1 MPPDVEPFGLPP
13 RDAIRYFR
21 RRRARP
27 LPSWSWLELQRA
39 EHAKMFTVAKSAGF
53 DIVGDVADA
62 VDRAQAQGQTFAQ
75 FQADLEPLLRKKGWW
90 GKQTVVGPDGRP
102 RVVNLGSPRRLKTI
116 FRTNL
121 RVSAAAARWERIQDH
136 KGRFPYLMYDAVND
150 SRTRPQHLEW
160 DGLVLPVD
168 HPFWKTHGPPNG
180 WGCRCILRQLS
191 EAVMR
196 RRGLEVSEAPE
207 IQTREWTNHLSGE
220 IRSVPVGID
229 PGWDYNPGEAH
240 VRRAQR
246 GLIAKLES
254 RQLEIGRAVVRHNLG
269 TPDFRR
275 FVRGEATARGG
286 EERAVAL
293 IGSDRSRTL
302 GFQDRVRAVRLSSES
317 VARHQPRYA
326 GFGTENW
333 QRVQQLLD
341 QGEWISRGRTHRLLW
356 LDEGGNPW
364 VAVAKLTRNGEVYLQ
379 SYRRAGRR
387 EVANLKR
394 ARLR

>member
-1 MPPDVEPFGLPP
+1 MPPDAEPFGLPP

-27 LPSWSWLELQRA
+27 LPSWSWLDLQRA

-53 DIVGDVADA
+53 DVLGDVADA
-62 VDRAQAQGQTFAQ
+62 VDRAQAQGQTLAQ

-102 RVVNLGSPRRLKTI
+102 RVVRLGSPRRLKTI

-121 RVSAAAARWERIQDH
+121 RVSASAARWERIQDH
-136 KGRFPYLMYDAVND
+136 KDRFPYLMYDAVND

-196 RRGLEVSEAPE
+196 RRGLEVSEPPE
-207 IQTREWTNHLSGE
+207 IQTREWTNRLTGE
-220 IRSVPVGID
+220 TRSVPNGID
-229 PGWDYNPGEAH
+229 PGWDYNPGAAH
-240 VRRAQR
+240 VKRAQR

-254 RQLEIGRAVVRHNLG
+254 RQLEIGRAVVRRNLDTG
-269 TPDFRR
+269 DFRR
-275 FVRGEATARGG
+275 FARGEATARGG

-293 IGSDRSRTL
+293 IGSVRSKTL
-302 GFQDRVRAVRLSSES
+302 GFQDRVRALRLSSES
-317 VARHQPRYA
+317 VERHPRFS
-326 GFGTENW
+326 GFGTEDW
-333 QRVQQLLD
+333 RRVQRILD
-341 QGEWISRGRTHRLLW
+341 QGEWIAEGRVHRLLW
-356 LDEGGNPW
+356 IAEAGKPW
-364 VAVAKLTRNGEVYLQ
+364 MAVVKRTVNNELYLQ
-379 SYRRAGRR
+379 SIRRAHLR
-387 EVANLKR
+387 EVRNWRRRQKS
-394 ARLR
+394 

>member
-1 MPPDVEPFGLPP
+1 M
-13 RDAIRYFR
+13 
-21 RRRARP
+21 
-27 LPSWSWLELQRA
+27 
-39 EHAKMFTVAKSAGF
+39 
-53 DIVGDVADA
+53 
-62 VDRAQAQGQTFAQ
+62 
-75 FQADLEPLLRKKGWW
+75 
-90 GKQTVVGPDGRP
+90 
-102 RVVNLGSPRRLKTI
+102 NLGSPRRLKTI

-220 IRSVPVGID
+220 TRSVPVGID

-286 EERAVAL
+286 EEQVR
-293 IGSDRSRTL
+293 GHDRQPHRSKTL

-317 VARHQPRYA
+317 VSTPSSRDIPASGART
-326 GFGTENW
+326 GGGCSE
-333 QRVQQLLD
+333 LLD
-341 QGEWISRGRTHRLLW
+341 QGEWVAEEANTAPA
-356 LDEGGNPW
+356 LD
-364 VAVAKLTRNGEVYLQ
+364 R
-379 SYRRAGRR
+379 
-387 EVANLKR
+387 
-394 ARLR
+394 

>member
-1 MPPDVEPFGLPP
+1 MPPDAEPFGLPL

-21 RRRARP
+21 RRRAQP

-53 DIVGDVADA
+53 DVLGDVADA

-75 FQADLEPLLRKKGWW
+75 FQADLEPLLRRKGWW

-102 RVVNLGSPRRLKTI
+102 RVVQLGSPRRLKTI

-121 RVSAAAARWERIQDH
+121 RVSAAAARWQRIQDR
-136 KGRFPYLMYDAVND
+136 KDRFPYLMYDAVND

-168 HPFWKTHGPPNG
+168 HPFWKTHGPPND

-196 RRGLEVSEAPE
+196 RRGLEVSEPPE
-207 IQTREWTNHLSGE
+207 IRTREWTNRLTGE
-220 IRSVPVGID
+220 TRAVPEGID

-254 RQLEIGRAVVRHNLG
+254 RQLEIGRAVVRHNLDTG
-269 TPDFRR
+269 DFRR
-275 FVRGEATARGG
+275 FARGEATARGG

-293 IGSDRSRTL
+293 ISAARSEAL
-302 GFQDRVRAVRLSSES
+302 GFQDRVRALRLSSES
-317 VARHQPRYA
+317 VETHPRYA
-326 GFGTENW
+326 GFGTEDW
-333 QRVQQLLD
+333 RRVQTILD
-341 QGEWISRGRTHRLLW
+341 QGEWIGQGEVHRLLW
-356 LDEGGNPW
+356 IDEAGKPWAAIVKRTGND
-364 VAVAKLTRNGEVYLQ
+364 EIYLQ
-379 SYRRAGRR
+379 SYRRAQPG
-387 EVANLKR
+387 EVVR
-394 ARLR
+394 WRDQ

>member
-13 RDAIRYFR
+13 RDAIRYFQ

-53 DIVGDVADA
+53 DVLGDVADA
-62 VDRAQAQGQTFAQ
+62 VDRAQAQTFAQ
-75 FQADLEPLLRKKGWW
+75 FQADLEPTLRKRGWW
-90 GKQTVVGPDGRP
+90 GKQTVLGPDGRP
-102 RVVNLGSPRRLKTI
+102 RVVRLGSPRRLKTI

-121 RVSAAAARWERIQDH
+121 RVSAAAARWERIQDR
-136 KGRFPYLMYDAVND
+136 KDRFPYLMYDAVND

-196 RRGLEVSEAPE
+196 RRGLEVSEPPE
-207 IQTREWTNHLSGE
+207 IRTREWTNRLTGE
-220 IRSVPVGID
+220 TRSVPEGID

-240 VRRAQR
+240 VRRAHR
-246 GLIAKLES
+246 GFIAKLES

-269 TPDFRR
+269 TGDFRR
-275 FVRGEATARGG
+275 FVRGEATARGARSAPWRSSAL
-286 EERAVAL
+286 RAPRRSA
-293 IGSDRSRTL
+293 SRT
-302 GFQDRVRAVRLSSES
+302 RACAAALERE
-317 VARHQPRYA
+317 
-326 GFGTENW
+326 
-333 QRVQQLLD
+333 
-341 QGEWISRGRTHRLLW
+341 RGATPALR
-356 LDEGGNPW
+356 
-364 VAVAKLTRNGEVYLQ
+364 
-379 SYRRAGRR
+379 
-387 EVANLKR
+387 
-394 ARLR
+394 RLRDRGLAAR

>member
-1 MPPDVEPFGLPP
+1 
-13 RDAIRYFR
+13 
-21 RRRARP
+21 
-27 LPSWSWLELQRA
+27 
-39 EHAKMFTVAKSAGF
+39 MFTVAKSAGF

-220 IRSVPVGID
+220 TRSVPVGID

-286 EERAVAL
+286 EEQVL
-293 IGSDRSRTL
+293 GMIGAARSKTL

-317 VARHQPRYA
+317 VSTHPRYS
-326 GFGTENW
+326 GFGGEDW
-333 QRVQQLLD
+333 RRVQRILD
-341 QGEWISRGRTHRLLW
+341 QGEWVAEEGQRLLW
-356 LDEGGNPW
+356 IAEAGKPW
-364 VAVAKLTRNGEVYLQ
+364 MAVVKRTGNGEVYLQ
-379 SYRRAGRR
+379 SYRRANRRDVAKWEGR
-387 EVANLKR
+387 
-394 ARLR
+394 

>member
-53 DIVGDVADA
+53 DILGDVADA

-75 FQADLEPLLRKKGWW
+75 FQADLEPTLRKRGWW

-102 RVVNLGSPRRLKTI
+102 RVVKLGSPRRLKTI

-121 RVSAAAARWERIQDH
+121 RVSAAAARWERIQDR
-136 KGRFPYLMYDAVND
+136 KDRFPFLMYDAVND
-150 SRTRPQHLEW
+150 SRTRAQHLEW

-196 RRGLEVSEAPE
+196 RRGLEVSEPPE
-207 IQTREWTNHLSGE
+207 IRTREWTNRLTGE
-220 IRSVPVGID
+220 TRSVPEGID

-254 RQLEIGRAVVRHNLG
+254 RQLEIGRAVVRHDLG
-269 TPDFRR
+269 TGDFRR

-293 IGSDRSRTL
+293 ISVARSRAL
-302 GFQDRVRAVRLSSES
+302 GFQDRVRGGAPLQRERGAAPALRRFRDRGL
-317 VARHQPRYA
+317 AAGAADPR
-326 GFGTENW
+326 
-333 QRVQQLLD
+333 
-341 QGEWISRGRTHRLLW
+341 
-356 LDEGGNPW
+356 
-364 VAVAKLTRNGEVYLQ
+364 
-379 SYRRAGRR
+379 
-387 EVANLKR
+387 
-394 ARLR
+394 

>member
-1 MPPDVEPFGLPP
+1 M
-13 RDAIRYFR
+13 
-21 RRRARP
+21 
-27 LPSWSWLELQRA
+27 
-39 EHAKMFTVAKSAGF
+39 
-53 DIVGDVADA
+53 
-62 VDRAQAQGQTFAQ
+62 
-75 FQADLEPLLRKKGWW
+75 
-90 GKQTVVGPDGRP
+90 
-102 RVVNLGSPRRLKTI
+102 NLGSPRRLKTI

-136 KGRFPYLMYDAVND
+136 KDRFPYLMYDAVND

-160 DGLVLPVD
+160 DGLILPVD

-196 RRGLEVSEAPE
+196 RRGLEVSEPPE
-207 IQTREWTNHLSGE
+207 IQTREWTNRLTGE
-220 IRSVPVGID
+220 TRSVPEGID

-254 RQLEIGRAVVRHNLG
+254 RQLEIGRAVVRNNLG

-275 FVRGEATARGG
+275 FIRGEATARGG

-317 VARHQPRYA
+317 VETHPRFS
-326 GFGTENW
+326 GFGAADW
-333 QRVQQLLD
+333 RRVQRILD
-341 QGEWISRGRTHRLLW
+341 QGAWIEQGEAHRLLW
-356 LDEGGNPW
+356 VDAAGKPWMAVVKRTANDEI
-364 VAVAKLTRNGEVYLQ
+364 YLL
-379 SYRRAGRR
+379 SYRRAQPS
-387 EVANLKR
+387 EVTRWRK
-394 ARLR
+394 